1 MKKRFN
7 ANGSCNKEKHY
18 MVDLSSRLDEVRRM
32 VDNGDYFV
40 INRARQYGKTTILRA
55 LSVCLQDMYRVIF
68 IDFQRMSTEDYADEY
83 AFSTAFGDSVYKFFS
98 VRGKLAEKDIAFGLE
113 QMKNA
118 MQEKSFRLRGLFDSL
133 NALCKASCKRVVLLI
148 DEVDSASNNQVFIDF
163 LAQLRAYYLKRDKAP
178 TFHSVILAGVY
189 DIKNLKMKI
198 RPDAAHQYNS
208 PWNIAANF
216 DIDMSFSTEQIATML
231 EEYEADHHTGMDI
244 CEMAA
249 LIYDYTGGYPFLV
262 SRLCKILDSLDL
274 TPAWNREGMTEAV
287 KSLLME
293 ENPLFDDMTKKLDD
307 LPELEKILY
316 AVLFKGEKIP
326 YSPDNYAVNIGLMF
340 GFLKNSGGAVAISN
354 RIFETRLYNLFLSR
368 EALESGIYKAAAIDG
383 NRFICEGQ
391 LDMELVL
398 ERFVEA
404 FNEINSDAAKPFVEE
419 NGRRFFLLFLKP
431 IINGVGNYYVEARTR
446 DMRRTDI
453 IIDYRGRQYVCELKI
468 WHGDEYNRRGE
479 QQLCGYL
486 EDYGLDIGYLISF
499 NFNKNKKTGVSRRM
513 AGDKVI
519 VEAVV

>member
-1 MKKRFN
+1 
-7 ANGSCNKEKHY
+7 
-18 MVDLSSRLDEVRRM
+18 MVNIDGRLERMGIM
-32 VDNGDYFV
+32 VDNGVYFTV
-40 INRARQYGKTTILRA
+40 SRARQYGKTTALRLLKKR
-55 LSVCLQDMYRVIF
+55 LSDNYVVLSISLEGVEKEVYE
-68 IDFQRMSTEDYADEY
+68 STISFCRRICRLLYNAARYGGITGIPDRLLSE
-83 AFSTAFGDSVYKFFS
+83 
-98 VRGKLAEKDIAFGLE
+98 LC
-113 QMKNA
+113 QMKSGDTNLA
-118 MQEKSFRLRGLFDSL
+118 DLADFISE
-133 NALCKASCKRVVLLI
+133 LCASSARRVVLII
-148 DEVDSASNNQVFIDF
+148 DEVDQASDKEVFMSFLGMLRNQF
-163 LAQLRAYYLKRDKAP
+163 LNRDERPA
-178 TFHSVILAGVY
+178 FWSVVLASVY
-189 DIKNLKMKI
+189 DIKNLKLRI
-198 RPDAAHQYNS
+198 RPDAEHHYNS
-208 PWNIAANF
+208 PWNIAEDF
-216 DIDMSFSTEQIATML
+216 TPDMNFSTKDISGML
-231 EEYEADHHTGMDI
+231 SEYETDHHTGMDI

-404 FNEINSDAAKPFVEE
+404 FNEIYSDAAKPFVEE

-468 WHGDEYNRRGE
+468 WHGDEYNRRRE